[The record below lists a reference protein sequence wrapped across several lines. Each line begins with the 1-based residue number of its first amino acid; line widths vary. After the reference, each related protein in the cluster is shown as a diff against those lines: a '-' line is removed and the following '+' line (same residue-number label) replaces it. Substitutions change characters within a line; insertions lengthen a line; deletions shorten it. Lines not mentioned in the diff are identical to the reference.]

1 VILSDEEIQEEER
14 DDGAPIE
21 ILEQYF
27 EARGWACERTAEGEI
42 VASATGSWAQYELR
56 GVWRPEDQVLQFL
69 AFPDI
74 KVAAEKRSAIF
85 EALSLINEQLWL
97 GHFEMWSGSG
107 LVVFRHSTILD
118 TREDEGLSLEQA
130 EAIVEAA
137 VEECERFYP
146 VFQFVLWGGK
156 SPGEAIAAASSIRT
170 AKHDRGSAPPGT
182 HLDHRLRQH
191 GPGHRRGL
199 AFRGHR
205 PFERGR
211 HPPERAS
218 GRGSSHRS
226 GARRG
231 GPAAQA
237 RDPRVQAAQARRG
250 RSATADLPHLQDGG
264 RLDPRGG

>member
-1 VILSDEEIQEEER
+1 VDGRPGFRRPRRVRGGEGHGGRRARRERGAQGPDRRPRSQIGGNREASGETQGRNQALSDEEIQDER

-21 ILEQYF
+21 ILEAYF

-74 KVAAEKRSAIF
+74 KVAAEKRPAIF
-85 EALSLINEQLWL
+85 EALALINEQLWL

-118 TREDEGLSLEQA
+118 TRADEGLSLEQA
-130 EAIVEAA
+130 EAIAEAA

-156 SPGEAIAAASSIRT
+156 SPGEAIAAALI
-170 AKHDRGSAPPGT
+170 DT
-182 HLDHRLRQH
+182 H
-191 GPGHRRGL
+191 GE
-199 AFRGHR
+199 A
-205 PFERGR
+205 
-211 HPPERAS
+211 
-218 GRGSSHRS
+218 
-226 GARRG
+226 
-231 GPAAQA
+231 
-237 RDPRVQAAQARRG
+237 
-250 RSATADLPHLQDGG
+250 
-264 RLDPRGG
+264 